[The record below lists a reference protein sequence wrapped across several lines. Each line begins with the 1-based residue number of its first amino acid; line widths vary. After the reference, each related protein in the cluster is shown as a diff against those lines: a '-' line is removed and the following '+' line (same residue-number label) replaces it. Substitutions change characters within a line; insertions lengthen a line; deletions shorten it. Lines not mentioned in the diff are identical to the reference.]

1 MGAKKAA
8 GSFVAGLLMT
18 LILVIAVPMFVD
30 TVVQRYIEDVVGD
43 TTFLTLSSEFI
54 VNLLVWLI
62 IIGFIV
68 LLGAGGILKR
78 FGIFGIIG
86 LIVAYWLLGDVTDA
100 FIPLAT
106 LATVLVVLVIGK
118 TLEIRRRKRCES
130 Q

>member
-8 GSFVAGLLMT
+8 GSFIAGLLMT

-30 TVVQRYIEDVVGD
+30 TVVQKYIEDVVGN

-54 VNLLVWLI
+54 VNPLVWLI

-78 FGIFGIIG
+78 FGVFGIIG
-86 LIVAYWLLGDVTDA
+86 LVVAYWLLGDVTDA
-100 FIPLAT
+100 FVPLAT
-106 LATVLVVLVIGK
+106 LAIVLVIGK

>member
-1 MGAKKAA
+1 
-8 GSFVAGLLMT
+8 MT

-30 TVVQRYIEDVVGD
+30 TVVQKYIEDVVGD

-78 FGIFGIIG
+78 FGVFGIIG
-86 LIVAYWLLGDVTDA
+86 HLLGSGMA
-100 FIPLAT
+100 LKKGAKFIRPMMLCVLALL
-106 LATVLVVLVIGK
+106 LADLVAELFA
-118 TLEIRRRKRCES
+118 
-130 Q
+130 

>member
-106 LATVLVVLVIGK
+106 LAIVLVIGK
-118 TLEIRRRKRCES
+118 SLEIRRRKRCES

>member
-106 LATVLVVLVIGK
+106 LAIVLVIGK